1 MNIYNAKPK
10 ELSQSIL
17 VATENQQDELN
28 LHYELIKIIKRY
40 EYCSGWTLLI
50 APDHLPKKEILK
62 SYDVNLD
69 KVLIV
74 HKKHCRDILFT
85 AYQGLRNENCSAL
98 VIWDGLI
105 TKSEYA
111 LLNAKAKTVN
121 SALYLINKNTHDL
134 PIVHH

>member
-1 MNIYNAKPK
+1 MDIYNTKPK
-10 ELSQSIL
+10 GLNKALLLNVDNE
-17 VATENQQDELN
+17 QDQFN
-28 LHYELIKIIKRY
+28 LHYELITIIKRF
-40 EYCSGWTLLI
+40 EYCNGWTLLI
-50 APDHLPKKEILK
+50 APEHLPKKEILR

-74 HKKHCRDILFT
+74 HKKHCTDVLFT
-85 AYQGLRNENCSAL
+85 AYQSLRNENCSAL

-105 TKSEYA
+105 SQSEYG
-111 LLNAKAKTVN
+111 LLNAKAKAAN

>member
-1 MNIYNAKPK
+1 MNINNAKPNK
-10 ELSQSIL
+10 LSPSVFL
-17 VATENQQDELN
+17 NANNQDELN
-28 LHYELIKIIKRY
+28 IQYELLKIIKRF

-50 APDHLPKKEILK
+50 APDHLPKKDILN

-74 HKKHCRDILFT
+74 HKKHCTDILFT
-85 AYQGLRNENCSAL
+85 AYQGLRNQNCSAL

-105 TKSEYA
+105 SNSEYA
-111 LLNAKAKTVN
+111 LLNAKAKAVN

-134 PIVHH
+134 AIVHH

>member
-1 MNIYNAKPK
+1 MNIYNTKRN
-10 ELSQSIL
+10 ELSQSVL
-17 VATENQQDELN
+17 TNTNNKQDELN
-28 LHYELIKIIKRY
+28 LHYELIKIIKRF

-62 SYDVNLD
+62 RYDVNLE

-74 HKKHCRDILFT
+74 HKKHCSDILFT

-111 LLNAKAKTVN
+111 LLRAKAKTVH

>member
-1 MNIYNAKPK
+1 MNIYNAKLN

-17 VATENQQDELN
+17 ITTKNKQDELN
-28 LHYELIKIIKRY
+28 LHYELIKIIKRF
-40 EYCSGWTLLI
+40 EYCSGWTLLV

-62 SYDVNLD
+62 RYDVNLD

-74 HKKHCRDILFT
+74 HKKHCSDILFT

-105 TKSEYA
+105 TKSEYT
-111 LLNAKAKTVN
+111 LLNAKAKKVN